1 MKQSAKR
8 ADNVGVGCIAC
19 CVFFFQAEDGIR
31 DSSVTGVQTCALP
44 IWGPQELRCWG
55 ESTQARSRAQSR
67 DLELQRGRSEEVIRM
82 GKLRLRHLDPWS
94 LTIILLT
101 FVLFTVAL
109 FNKGFTHEV
118 LLEAGVFLVS
128 VKLIL
133 LTHKNSVL
141 GETLSQRLDRIQ
153 ESLSRIEDPSRNK

>member
-1 MKQSAKR
+1 
-8 ADNVGVGCIAC
+8 
-19 CVFFFQAEDGIR
+19 
-31 DSSVTGVQTCALP
+31 
-44 IWGPQELRCWG
+44 
-55 ESTQARSRAQSR
+55 
-67 DLELQRGRSEEVIRM
+67 M

-101 FVLFTVAL
+101 FVLFAVAL
-109 FNKGFTHEV
+109 FNKGITHEV

>member
-1 MKQSAKR
+1 
-8 ADNVGVGCIAC
+8 
-19 CVFFFQAEDGIR
+19 
-31 DSSVTGVQTCALP
+31 
-44 IWGPQELRCWG
+44 
-55 ESTQARSRAQSR
+55 
-67 DLELQRGRSEEVIRM
+67 M

-101 FVLFTVAL
+101 FVLFAVAL

-153 ESLSRIEDPSRNK
+153 ESLSRIEDPSPNK

>member
-1 MKQSAKR
+1 
-8 ADNVGVGCIAC
+8 
-19 CVFFFQAEDGIR
+19 
-31 DSSVTGVQTCALP
+31 
-44 IWGPQELRCWG
+44 
-55 ESTQARSRAQSR
+55 
-67 DLELQRGRSEEVIRM
+67 M

-101 FVLFTVAL
+101 FVLFAVAL
-109 FNKGFTHEV
+109 FNKGFTHDM

-128 VKLIL
+128 LKLIL
-133 LTHKNSVL
+133 LTHKNTVL

>member
-1 MKQSAKR
+1 
-8 ADNVGVGCIAC
+8 
-19 CVFFFQAEDGIR
+19 
-31 DSSVTGVQTCALP
+31 
-44 IWGPQELRCWG
+44 
-55 ESTQARSRAQSR
+55 
-67 DLELQRGRSEEVIRM
+67 M
-82 GKLRLRHLDPWS
+82 GKLHLRHLDPWS

-101 FVLFTVAL
+101 FVLFAVAL
-109 FNKGFTHEV
+109 FNKGFTHDM

-128 VKLIL
+128 LKLIL